1 MTSPLYDTIGIN
13 YANLRRP
20 DPRFAA
26 AIRRALGDAQ
36 SVINVGAGAGSY
48 EPADMVVTALEPSTE
63 MIRQRG
69 GSAAPVIQGVAEDIP
84 FGDDS
89 FDAAL
94 AVLTMHHWTD
104 AGKGLAEM
112 KRVAR
117 DRVVIFTFDPTHGLF
132 WLADYIPELD
142 TLDREWGVTPDFVSA
157 TLGNCEMKVVPVP
170 HDCKDGFLG
179 AYWRRPEAYLET
191 RVRAAISSFSRITD
205 TEQALDQ
212 LRADLAS
219 GTWRER
225 YGDLLDRTELDCGY
239 RLITATLTD

>member
-1 MTSPLYDTIGIN
+1 MTPPLYDTIGIN

-26 AIRRALGDAQ
+26 AIRQTLGDAQ

-48 EPADMVVTALEPSTE
+48 EPADRDVTALEPSME
-63 MIRQRG
+63 MIRQRPAD
-69 GSAAPVIQGVAEDIP
+69 AAPAIQGVAEDIP
-84 FGDDS
+84 FGDNS

-104 AGKGLAEM
+104 AGKGLSEM

-117 DRVVIFTFDPTHGLF
+117 DRVVIFTFDPAHGLF

-142 TLDREWGVTPDFVSA
+142 TLDREWGITPEIVSDA
-157 TLGNCEMKVVPVP
+157 LGTCEISTVPVP
-170 HDCKDGFLG
+170 HDCQDGFLG
-179 AYWRRPEAYLET
+179 AYWRRPEAYLEA

-205 TEQALDQ
+205 TGAALDQ

-219 GTWRER
+219 GAWHER
-225 YGDLLDRTELDCGY
+225 YGDLLDLTALDCGY
-239 RLITATLTD
+239 RLITARLAG